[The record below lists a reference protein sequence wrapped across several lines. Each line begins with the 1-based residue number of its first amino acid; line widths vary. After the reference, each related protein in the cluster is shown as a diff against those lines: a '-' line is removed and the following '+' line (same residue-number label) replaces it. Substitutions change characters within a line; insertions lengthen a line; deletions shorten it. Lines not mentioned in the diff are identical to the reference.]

1 MKSLVLMVNKGEGS
15 WEETHAIGH
24 KSLCKRYHGLWQE
37 NEIFP
42 VVLNHVWRKDMM
54 ESWTHK
60 PVYTKE
66 KTIVMAAKW
75 DWTVVVTGLTNFV
88 TMTSKNFALT
98 KEWLAGDA
106 YTL

>member
-1 MKSLVLMVNKGEGS
+1 VKGVERK
-15 WEETHAIGH
+15 HIAIGH
-24 KSLCKRYHGLWQE
+24 KSLRKRYHGLWQE

-66 KTIVMAAKW
+66 KTSHGCKM
-75 DWTVVVTGLTNFV
+75 GLD
-88 TMTSKNFALT
+88 SC
-98 KEWLAGDA
+98 GDG
-106 YTL
+106 THKFCHDDIKKLCPN